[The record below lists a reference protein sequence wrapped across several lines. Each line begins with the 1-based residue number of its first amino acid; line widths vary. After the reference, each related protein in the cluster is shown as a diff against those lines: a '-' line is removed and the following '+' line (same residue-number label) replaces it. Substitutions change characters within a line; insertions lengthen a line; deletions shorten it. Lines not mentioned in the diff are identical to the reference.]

1 MFSQIFQLDLIA
13 AESTEAPTNPIV
25 PDIGEVFW
33 GAITFTLLYFAVRYL
48 LLPPITKVMDERA
61 NKVQADKDAAEAAKA
76 KSARLTHDLDDQ
88 LADVRNEAAA
98 MMEQAR
104 TEATA
109 ERATLI
115 AQAEAEVESM
125 KTATAAEIAEG
136 RSAALASLRPE
147 VLKLS
152 VNAAE
157 RVLDRSV
164 DPEKAKPVL
173 EAKLGNLG

>member
-1 MFSQIFQLDLIA
+1 MLSNFIQLDLIA
-13 AESTEAPTNPIV
+13 ADSTEAPTNPII

-48 LLPPITKVMDERA
+48 LLPPITKVMDERTT
-61 NKVQADKDAAEAAKA
+61 KVQADKDAAEAAKA
-76 KSARLTHDLDDQ
+76 KSSRLTHDLDDQ
-88 LADVRNEAAA
+88 LADVRAEANA
-98 MMEQAR
+98 MVEQAR
-104 TEATA
+104 TEASA

-125 KTATAAEIAEG
+125 KTATAAQIAEE
-136 RSAALASLRPE
+136 RSAAMTALRPE
-147 VLKLS
+147 VLALS
-152 VNAAE
+152 VDAAQ